1 MTADTEPRFD
11 ESYAIT
17 LVGIEDGKHYFVYR
31 GDEYLNQLML
41 TDGVYPKPVQCLNFR
56 TQFDAQLRLGHVI
69 NVTQF
74 WSIHPDI
81 VARLRD
87 TDALVDTDA

>member
-1 MTADTEPRFD
+1 MTEPEPRFD
-11 ESYAIT
+11 DSFAIT
-17 LVGIEDGKHYFVYR
+17 LIGIEGGKHYFVYR
-31 GDEYLNQLML
+31 GEQFLNQLML
-41 TDGVYPKPVQCLNFR
+41 TDGVFPTPVQCLNFR
-56 TQFDAQLRLGHVI
+56 SQFDAQLGLGHVI

-87 TDALVDTDA
+87 TELLVERDA